1 MSICHCLLLD
11 DEAASSGGGTVL
23 SATMGRLLAGVL
35 RDSCALT
42 AIWAPTWNSYVRLR
56 TAPFSPRSLRWGVD
70 NRTAAV
76 RVAGADSS
84 LRLQFRFAGADAQP
98 HVVVAAL
105 LCR

>member
-1 MSICHCLLLD
+1 
-11 DEAASSGGGTVL
+11 
-23 SATMGRLLAGVL
+23 MGRFLVGVL
-35 RDSCALT
+35 RDACALT

-70 NRTAAV
+70 NRTGPV

-84 LRLQFRFAGADAQP
+84 SRLQFRFAGRAGADAQP

-105 LCR
+105 LCSRALEDRRAPAAAGRAY